1 MVTLSQKQRVLLAR
15 ALYQDPKVLF
25 LDEGTANLDEATE
38 KIIVDIIEQI
48 PMTRVVVA
56 HRPEFL
62 ERVNRKIEI
71 S

>member
-48 PMTRVVVA
+48 PMTRVVIA